1 MGEDVATVREQIL
14 SAIVED
20 ETGPRGVLPL
30 ANDMRKLW
38 VLAHDVAKSDLVPKE
53 MVNNPANVYL
63 AMLQAY
69 ELRLNPALAMQNIY
83 VVNKRTAVFG
93 DLFLALIQRS
103 LKYEW
108 HKEYFEGEEGKDD
121 FMAVCEIKRVGI
133 DTPFQATFS
142 IADAKKAKLIPAHPD
157 APWSKYPKRMLKM
170 RARSWAGRD
179 GFADELRG
187 VGMVEEIRDYAV
199 KNITPEP
206 ESLPVGR
213 LRLLNRQKKAE
224 EEQFAQAVKE
234 EEEERITDQ
243 AERSMP
249 EQEKE
254 PVAVAAEKP
263 KPGRKPREPKE
274 KEAPEELF

>member
-69 ELRLNPALAMQNIY
+69 ELRLNPALALQNIY
-83 VVNKRTAVFG
+83 VVNKRTTVFG

-103 LKYEW
+103 AKYEW

-121 FMAVCEIKRVGI
+121 FMAIFTINYAAMKYYYRNDQLNQFDGDKARLDIGREEMKVFKEGQEDKPIIEEVSKFKFSHASEVHIENFVKCVRTRE
-133 DTPFQATFS
+133 TPTATVELGFQAVLVVQLANVS
-142 IADAKKAKLIPAHPD
+142 L
-157 APWSKYPKRMLKM
+157 RE
-170 RARSWAGRD
+170 GRRVRWN
-179 GFADELRG
+179 AEQ
-187 VGMVEEIRDYAV
+187 MKVEV
-199 KNITPEP
+199 
-206 ESLPVGR
+206 
-213 LRLLNRQKKAE
+213 
-224 EEQFAQAVKE
+224 
-234 EEEERITDQ
+234 
-243 AERSMP
+243 
-249 EQEKE
+249 
-254 PVAVAAEKP
+254 
-263 KPGRKPREPKE
+263 
-274 KEAPEELF
+274 